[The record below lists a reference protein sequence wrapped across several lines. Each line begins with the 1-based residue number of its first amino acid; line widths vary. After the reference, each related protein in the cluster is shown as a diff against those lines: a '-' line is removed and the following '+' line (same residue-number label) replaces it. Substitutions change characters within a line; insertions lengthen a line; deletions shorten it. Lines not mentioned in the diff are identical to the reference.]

1 MLLSI
6 YICVVSRPVSQ
17 SKFKEKTGKGM
28 IKQLNRIPRFNTYVV
43 SKTLLILEG
52 LGCCELNQ
60 NMGLGA

>member
-1 MLLSI
+1 
-6 YICVVSRPVSQ
+6 
-17 SKFKEKTGKGM
+17 M

-52 LGCCELNQ
+52 LGCRELNQ